1 MNTQSI
7 IPSNIAHIEVSTL
20 TTTISLFKQDGTFA
34 IVTPHHEAYQST
46 WDDVERYW
54 EVSNKE
60 GLCYTYTR
68 K

>member
-1 MNTQSI
+1 MNTQSVT
-7 IPSNIAHIEVSTL
+7 PSNITHIEVSTL
-20 TTTISLFKQDGTFA
+20 TTTILLFKRDGTFI
-34 IVTPHHEAYQST
+34 IVTPHHEAHQST